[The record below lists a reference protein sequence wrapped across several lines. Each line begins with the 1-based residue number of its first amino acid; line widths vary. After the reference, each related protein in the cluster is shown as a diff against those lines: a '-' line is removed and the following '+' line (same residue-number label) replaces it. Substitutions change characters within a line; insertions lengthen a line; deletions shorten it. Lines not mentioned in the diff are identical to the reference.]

1 MNCSIRLIIDLL
13 EEIKLVQDNNIK
25 EMKFNIINNNKYE
38 IYLEENEKVHLI
50 FYKYMLPFRLPI
62 PNGGTININ
71 GILFAVYNKEYTHY
85 SLQDGFA
92 ILPIKRTVIE
102 AVVKINKKE
111 KIKQIK
117 NDKVIKKQ
125 QKTISEIFEKQ
136 LRTLNEF
143 IEIIIAK
150 HKPLNIYPVHY
161 GKLVGS
167 IFYQLHKYDG
177 KLTEETPIN
186 ILSLLSYS
194 GVDDYQTL
202 KVDEIQDLL
211 NGYDSYKKHVS
222 RIATLAGAKGER
234 ALHLY
239 DYNSAIVQ
247 YNTMFEVIIA
257 TFVKTYYKFLTN
269 YTTEKINNIIIN
281 TGFKNVINDHFLK
294 KLKELQVKDYNEIK
308 KCIDKYLAK
317 EYLYRNKIV
326 HEGEVFFEDE
336 ALAVREKVFDLSALL
351 NHNINNANKNDFV
364 DFYNKNNRNT
374 IPEQYTDAISR
385 YRN

>member
-1 MNCSIRLIIDLL
+1 MG
-13 EEIKLVQDNNIK
+13 EDNNVK

-62 PNGGTININ
+62 PNGGTINIK
-71 GILFAVYNKEYTHY
+71 GILYTIYNKEYKHY

-92 ILPIKRTVIE
+92 KLPIKRSIVE
-102 AVVKINKKE
+102 AVVKTNKKE

-117 NDKVIKKQ
+117 NNKEIKKQ

-161 GKLVGS
+161 GKLIGS

-177 KLTEETPIN
+177 KLTKETPIN
-186 ILSLLSYS
+186 MLSLLSYS
-194 GVDDYQTL
+194 GVDVDDYQTL
-202 KVDEIQDLL
+202 EGNEIQNLL
-211 NGYDSYKKHVS
+211 NGHEQYKNHVTKT
-222 RIATLAGAKGER
+222 AALAGVRGER

-257 TFVKTYYKFLTN
+257 TFVKTYYEFMSDYTN
-269 YTTEKINNIIIN
+269 RKINNIIN
-281 TGFKNVINDHFLK
+281 YTGFKNLIDDHFLK
-294 KLKELQVKDYNEIK
+294 KIKVLKVRDYFEIE
-308 KCIDKYLAK
+308 KCIKEYLAK

-326 HEGEVFFEDE
+326 HAGKVFSEKE
-336 ALAVREKVFDLSALL
+336 ALAVREKVYDLSALL
-351 NHNINNANKNDFV
+351 NHNINNANKNEFV
-364 DFYNKNNRNT
+364 DFYNSNNRNT
-374 IPEQYTDAISR
+374 IPTQYTDAINR